1 MWILTVSIALLSVT
15 ATLSCPP
22 GFVSQGNSC
31 VCAGW
36 PDGIITCDEDSLNAS
51 IQMGYCMTYDN
62 ETDDTRVGFCQ
73 QSYVRNSSYKFYYPL
88 PTELYVLN
96 DQMCGPFN
104 RKGLLCGECQD
115 GFAVPP
121 FNFLYEGCI
130 NCTGV
135 SYGWL
140 KLIAF
145 AYVPITVIFI
155 VIVVFSI
162 SVVSG
167 PVNSFILFAQ
177 FSSSLFIDMGTL
189 MSIMASQGTFSY
201 SRRISTVVVDSI
213 YDMFN
218 LNFFHAF
225 IPPFCLT
232 SHFSTV
238 QAFAL
243 QYVIAF
249 YPLVAII
256 FLYVCIRLHAS
267 NFRPVVYCWKPFLKC
282 YLRFRRRI
290 DPTTSVIDAFAT
302 FILLSYVR
310 LTFVLSRFLT
320 PLNLFNGQGQKLSSS
335 VFAFDASV
343 QFFHALH
350 LPFAVLSIFVL
361 LTFIAIPPIV
371 LTFYQA
377 AFFQKCLTRCKM
389 NSQAL
394 RTFVEAFQ
402 GCYKDGTNG
411 TRDCRYFA
419 GLYFILRL
427 GIILLSSNGGLG
439 FGRTSQYIII
449 GFAFFFWCIALLF
462 ALAQPYKMH
471 LYNVVDVVISALS
484 GTITVL
490 ILFTDMQVQ
499 ITGHPSNSIMILTD
513 VLYTLPLLY
522 FVLFIVCW
530 LLNKKTNCIHR
541 LKSHK
546 LLQCLFRDQGVSQ
559 REDFDAALPHRVLHP
574 EHYQ

>member
-31 VCAGW
+31 VCADW
-36 PDGIITCDEDSLNAS
+36 PDGIITCDKDSLNAS
-51 IQMGYCMTYDN
+51 IRIGYCMTYDN
-62 ETDDTRVGFCQ
+62 ETDDTRVWFCQ
-73 QSYVRNSSYKFYYPL
+73 QSYVRNNSYKFYYPL
-88 PTELYVLN
+88 PTELSALS

-104 RKGLLCGECQD
+104 REGLHCGKCQE

-121 FNFLYEGCI
+121 FNFIYEGCI
-130 NCTGV
+130 NCTSV

-140 KLIAF
+140 KLTAF

-177 FSSSLFIDMGTL
+177 FSASTFIDIGTV
-189 MSIMASQGTFSY
+189 MSVMASQGTFSY
-201 SRRISTVVVDSI
+201 SNRISTVVVDGI

-218 LNFFHAF
+218 LNFL
-225 IPPFCLT
+225 PPFCLT
-232 SHFSTV
+232 RHFSTV

-282 YLRFRRRI
+282 FLRFRRRV

-310 LTFVLSRFLT
+310 LSFVVNRFLT
-320 PLNLFNGQGQKLSSS
+320 PLNLLDGQGQKLSRS

-343 QFFHALH
+343 QFFHAQH

-427 GIILLSSNGGLG
+427 SVILLSSTGGLG
-439 FGRTSQYIII
+439 FSKTYKYIAT
-449 GFAFFFWCIALLF
+449 GFGIFFWCIALFF
-462 ALAQPYKMH
+462 ALAQPYKIH
-471 LYNVVDVVISALS
+471 LYNVVDAVIFALS
-484 GTITVL
+484 GTIAVL
-490 ILFTDMQVQ
+490 ILSIDTQVQ
-499 ITGHPSNSIMILTD
+499 ITGHPSNSFLIVTD

-522 FVLFIVCW
+522 FILFIVCW
-530 LLNKKTNCIHR
+530 LLNKKTNLIYR

-546 LLQCLFRDQGVSQ
+546 LIQCLFRNQGVSQ
-559 REDFDAALPHRVLHP
+559 REHYDAALPHRLLHP
-574 EHYQ
+574 EEYISIL

>member
-1 MWILTVSIALLSVT
+1 MWILTVAIALLSVT
-15 ATLSCPP
+15 TTLSCPP

-31 VCAGW
+31 VCADW
-36 PDGIITCDEDSLNAS
+36 PFEIITCDEDSLNAS
-51 IQMGYCMTYDN
+51 IRIGYCMTYDN
-62 ETDDTRVGFCQ
+62 ETDDVRVGFCQ
-73 QSYVRNSSYKFYYPL
+73 QSYVRNNSYKFNYPL
-88 PTELYVLN
+88 PTELSALS
-96 DQMCGPFN
+96 DQTCGPFN
-104 RKGLLCGECQD
+104 RDGLHCGKCQE

-130 NCTGV
+130 NCTSV

-140 KLIAF
+140 KLIIF

-155 VIVVFSI
+155 VTVVFSI

-177 FSSSLFIDMGTL
+177 FSTSPFIDIGTV
-189 MSIMASQGTFSY
+189 MSVMASQGTFSY
-201 SRRISTVVVDSI
+201 SRRISTVVVDGI
-213 YDMFN
+213 YELLN
-218 LNFFHAF
+218 LNFFYAF

-267 NFRPVVYCWKPFLKC
+267 NFRPIVYCWKPFLKC
-282 YLRFRRRI
+282 FIRFRRRV

-310 LTFVLSRFLT
+310 LTYVVSRFLT
-320 PLNLFNGQGQKLSSS
+320 PLNLFDSQGQKLNTS

-343 QFFHALH
+343 QFFHAQH

-389 NSQAL
+389 NSQGL

-427 GIILLSSNGGLG
+427 SVILLSSTGGLG
-439 FGRTSQYIII
+439 FSKTYKYIAAGLAI
-449 GFAFFFWCIALLF
+449 FFWCIALFF
-462 ALAQPYKMH
+462 ALAQPYKIH
-471 LYNVVDVVISALS
+471 LYNVVDAVIFALS
-484 GTITVL
+484 GTIAVL
-490 ILFTDMQVQ
+490 ILLIDVQVQ
-499 ITGHPSNSIMILTD
+499 ITGHPSNSFLVLTD
-513 VLYTLPLLY
+513 VLFTLPLLY
-522 FVLFIVCW
+522 FILFIVCW

-546 LLQCLFRDQGVSQ
+546 LLQCLFRDQEVSQ
-559 REDFDAALPHRVLHP
+559 REDFDAAVPHRVLHP
-574 EHYQ
+574 EQYQ